1 MNLLR
6 LTAMEALEMMGRDEL
21 SAGDLTGAF
30 LDQIDRHEG
39 DVAAYL
45 YVNEAGAREQA
56 AAAGGRGGDRS
67 LNGIPTAIKDVLCTE
82 GMRTTCGS
90 RMLEGF
96 VPVYTATCVSRLAE
110 AGVVNLG
117 KTNMDEFAMG
127 SSTENSAFGPT
138 RNPWDLDRVPG
149 GSSGGS
155 AAAVA
160 AGEAMW
166 ALGSDTGGS
175 IRQPASFCGIVG
187 FKPTYGSVS
196 RYGLVAFASSFD
208 QVGPLTR
215 SVRDA
220 ALMLQHLV
228 GKDPRD
234 STSVAHPEEI
244 VIPRDQ
250 DLSGLKIGIISE
262 LSGGGIDAGVREVF
276 QQAVRTM
283 AEAGAEMETAS
294 IPHAEYCIPAYYI
307 LAPAEASANLARYDG
322 VRFGLR
328 AQGARDVIEMY
339 EETRSLGFGDE
350 VKRRIMLGTYA
361 LSSGYYDAYYGQAQK
376 VRTLVVNDF
385 DAAFREFDLLVSPT
399 TPTTA
404 FGLGERVDDPLTMYM
419 SDICTVPANLAGLPA
434 ISIPVGLDGGMPVG
448 MQFMGPAFS
457 ANRLLQAA
465 HSTEAAVAFDR
476 VSPLIEEQ
484 D

>member
-1 MNLLR
+1 
-6 LTAMEALEMMGRDEL
+6 MEALEMMGRGEL
-21 SAGDLTGAF
+21 SADELTGAF
-30 LDQIDRHEG
+30 LDQIDRHDG

-45 YVNEAGAREQA
+45 YVNKTGAREAA
-56 AAAGGRGGDRS
+56 AAAGGGDRP

-82 GMRTTCGS
+82 GMLTTCGS

-96 VPVYTATCVSRLAE
+96 VPVYTATCVSRLTE

-175 IRQPASFCGIVG
+175 IRQPASFCGVVG

-215 SVRDA
+215 SVGDA

-234 STSVAHPEEI
+234 TTSVAHPEQI
-244 VIPRDQ
+244 VIPEDR
-250 DLSGLKIGIISE
+250 DLSGLRIGVISE
-262 LSGGGIDAGVREVF
+262 LSGEGIDPGVREVF
-276 QQAVRTM
+276 QKAVSTM
-283 AEAGAEMETAS
+283 ADAGAQMETAS

-328 AQGARDVIEMY
+328 AGGARDVIEMY

-448 MQFMGPAFS
+448 MQIMGPAFS

-465 HSTEAAVAFDR
+465 HGAEAAVAFNR
-476 VSPLIEEQ
+476 VSPLVEER